1 MSNNDLT
8 PQDILQ
14 QFTESVQGATD
25 EIIELASEDASF
37 EAQEF
42 VQIAVHPEHR
52 DAIESYVFELL
63 KAFGCSAQGIA
74 ADDEH
79 SRKQLLGLELQFPQL
94 LWVKNAYKDGVTLED
109 VNEDLA
115 NDKQAQLLA
124 HERLDQ
130 WLS

>member
-1 MSNNDLT
+1 MSNDLT

-14 QFTESVQGATD
+14 QFSDSVYGATN
-25 EIIELASEDASF
+25 EIIELASEDHGP

-42 VQIAVHPEHR
+42 AEFANGDMHR

-63 KAFGCSAQGIA
+63 KAFGCCAQGIA

-79 SRKQLLGLELQFPQL
+79 SRKHLLGLELQHPQL
-94 LWVKNAYKDGVTLED
+94 IWVKNAYKDGVTLED
-109 VNEDLA
+109 VNEDLG